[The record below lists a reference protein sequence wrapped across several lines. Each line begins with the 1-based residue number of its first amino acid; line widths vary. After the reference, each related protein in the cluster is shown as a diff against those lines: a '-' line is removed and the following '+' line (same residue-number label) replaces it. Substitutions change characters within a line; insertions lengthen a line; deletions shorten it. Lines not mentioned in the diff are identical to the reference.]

1 MLLSGRTESPSC
13 LCFYD
18 DRAHNYLV
26 PNLPEPGTKHLC
38 YRNQIPIS
46 VTQEEKRK
54 TNTVICIYEHLHLH
68 LHLPNPVAERSKA
81 KAAVDRL
88 LGIAGSNPTGEWM
101 SVVSVACCQVEVSA
115 TGRSLVQ
122 RSPTDCGVSN

>member
-1 MLLSGRTESPSC
+1 VFVTLRQDRESQVS

-18 DRAHNYLV
+18 DRAHNYRV

-46 VTQEEKRK
+46 ATQEEKRK
-54 TNTVICIYEHLHLH
+54 SNTVICIYER
-68 LHLPNPVAERSKA
+68 LHLPHPVAERSKA

-88 LGIAGSNPTGEWM
+88 LGIAGSNPTREWM

-115 TGRSLVQ
+115 MGRSLVQ